1 VQAVVE
7 LAREQGSFDTWQRD
21 LDTLRAVVSDPDV
34 RTFLNNPSVQPAV
47 KKQAVDAVL
56 TGASAEARNL
66 AHMLIDRRRTG
77 IIQDLAD
84 LFDEAALAEKGVA
97 LVDVTTA
104 EPLDEAGQT
113 LVREHLSRLLGKQ
126 VQLRLAVDPNIIGGF
141 VARAGDQ
148 VIDGS
153 VVNQLRRLPATGRYV
168 TRQES
173 GPRGTGAAGDW
184 SDHGGTRDRDQ

>member
-1 VQAVVE
+1 MASGSAKRYVQAVVE
-7 LAREQGSFDTWQRD
+7 LAREQGSFDAWQRD

-34 RTFLNNPSVQPAV
+34 RTFLENPSVQAEA
-47 KKQAVDAVL
+47 KKQAVDTVL
-56 TGASAEARNL
+56 TSASPEARNL

-126 VQLRLAVDPNIIGGF
+126 VQLRLAVDPAIIGGF

-153 VVNQLRRLPATGRYV
+153 VVNQLRRLRARL
-168 TRQES
+168 
-173 GPRGTGAAGDW
+173 AAA
-184 SDHGGTRDRDQ
+184 